1 MKEVVPAFILTK
13 NNTFLK
19 AEIIGLDLTWNPLC
33 FLLSLIIEK
42 YIIQDHDIVSIID
55 LFKILFEKNDL
66 SILIYQQL
74 LVLFSRFIKKLI

>member
-42 YIIQDHDIVSIID
+42 YII
-55 LFKILFEKNDL
+55 
-66 SILIYQQL
+66 
-74 LVLFSRFIKKLI
+74 